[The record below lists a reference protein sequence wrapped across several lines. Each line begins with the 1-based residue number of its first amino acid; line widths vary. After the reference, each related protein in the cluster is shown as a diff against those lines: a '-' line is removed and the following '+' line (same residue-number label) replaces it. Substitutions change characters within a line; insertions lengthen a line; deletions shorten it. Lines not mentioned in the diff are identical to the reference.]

1 MTFQDQCGSRRI
13 IILCPDFVG
22 LEVNEKVKAICRK
35 MDDVSV
41 EVTVAS
47 LLKPEVGFEI
57 LLIFFSNKFLKY

>member
-1 MTFQDQCGSRRI
+1 M
-13 IILCPDFVG
+13 IILCPDFEG
-22 LEVNEKVKAICRK
+22 LEINEKVKAICRK

-57 LLIFFSNKFLKY
+57 LSIFFK